1 MMKRNIFKILLLVLP
16 LLFFA
21 CSGNGDS
28 SGGIDE
34 IFSSDQ
40 TEEAVGLITEA
51 NDQLKQIKQLLKEN
65 EIRLE
70 DLKTAMSEKNP
81 TKVKSVSEDIIYQI
95 SAGMKLGE
103 DAVKNIEKAERLNI
117 NDDFRTYLILKMQ
130 SLMKYSEAYKER
142 FELAKL
148 LRDKYDP
155 NNAEQR
161 KTVGDEFQRREEIF
175 MNIMMEAGKLS
186 DQANDLAKEANSRKK
201 E

>member
-1 MMKRNIFKILLLVLP
+1 MQNIFKILLLAFS
-16 LLFFA
+16 LFFTA
-21 CSGNGDS
+21 CAGEKD
-28 SGGIDE
+28 SGGLE

-40 TEEAVGLITEA
+40 TEEAVALITEA
-51 NDQLKQIKQLLKEN
+51 NDQLKQIKQLLKNN

-81 TKVKSVSEDIIYQI
+81 TKVKSVSEDIIHQI
-95 SAGMKLGE
+95 STGMKLGE
-103 DAVKNIEKAERLNI
+103 DAVKNLEKAERLNI
-117 NDDFRTYLILKMQ
+117 NDDFRTYLTLKMQ
-130 SLMKYSEAYKER
+130 SLLKYSEAYQER

-161 KTVGDEFQRREEIF
+161 KTVGDEFQRREQTF
-175 MNIMMEAGKLS
+175 MNIMKEAGKLS
-186 DQANDLAKEANSRKK
+186 DQANDLAKEVNSRKK